1 MYDITEMMIP
11 AHYITA
17 PPTVGRQLL

>member
-1 MYDITEMMIP
+1 MYDITEMIIP
-11 AHYITA
+11 AHNITA